1 MRIVSLAA
9 VALATALVAV
19 ITPGVAQAADREVDE
34 CLDWKYNGFPPDYC
48 VIDQDQAHVIA
59 YFTNSS
65 DRELRF
71 LTLSGDNRNWERIF
85 VLKPGERTSFWGN
98 SNAGKDISGS
108 VSFCSDQVT
117 YSRSCEGHVRLMI
130 GWKNPFIGWPWMK
143 VGADEHGFRAME
155 RYTFESAHGTAAS
168 KGVSKF
174 KTQRL
179 TDKASGTKRYQV
191 DFTFAIR

>member
-1 MRIVSLAA
+1 MRLVSLAA
-9 VALATALVAV
+9 VALAAALVAV
-19 ITPGVAQAADREVDE
+19 FTPGVAQAADRDVDQ
-34 CLDWKYNGFPPDYC
+34 CLDWKYNGFPRDYC
-48 VIDQDQAHVIA
+48 VIDQDKAHVIA

-71 LTLSGDNRNWERIF
+71 QTYSGDNLNWERIF
-85 VLKPGERTSFWGN
+85 TMAPGGRTSFWGN
-98 SNAGKDISGS
+98 SNSGKDISGY
-108 VSFCSDQVT
+108 VSFCSDQAT
-117 YSRSCEGHVRLMI
+117 YSRSCEGHVMLRI

-143 VGADEHGFRAME
+143 VGADEHGFKAGE
-155 RYTFESAHGTAAS
+155 HYTFESAHGTAAS

-174 KTQRL
+174 KAVRQ